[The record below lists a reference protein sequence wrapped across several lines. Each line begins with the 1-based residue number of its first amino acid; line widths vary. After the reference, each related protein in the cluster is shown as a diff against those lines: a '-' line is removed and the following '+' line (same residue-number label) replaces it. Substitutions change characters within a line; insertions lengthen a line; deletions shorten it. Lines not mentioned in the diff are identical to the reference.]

1 MRTGHDRAGVNKEI
15 MAGKPRA
22 VHQIRQ
28 RLTGLYPSLKQGL
41 DRRLLA
47 RGQRLIP
54 GDLIT
59 TGVEF
64 TGFEYQPGGLVKGI
78 VGTMTEAKTRRIE
91 GIGYPLNLLL

>member
-1 MRTGHDRAGVNKEI
+1 
-15 MAGKPRA
+15 MAFSTTALA
-22 VHQIRQ
+22 VP
-28 RLTGLYPSLKQGL
+28 LYPSLKQGL

-47 RGQRLIP
+47 RGQHLIP

-64 TGFEYQPGGLVKGI
+64 TGFEYQPGGLVKDI

-91 GIGYPLNLLL
+91 GIGYLLNLLL